1 MRVIRDLDCIFRM
14 IVTFLLALAVLF
26 GGLVLLCI
34 YVGRKYEIR
43 HHVGELD
50 DDMDDS
56 ESRTLINKPI
66 DESNSKE
73 NL

>member
-1 MRVIRDLDCIFRM
+1 M
-14 IVTFLLALAVLF
+14 IVTFFLTLAVLL

-34 YVGRKYEIR
+34 YIGRKYEVR

-50 DDMDDS
+50 EDTD
-56 ESRTLINKPI
+56 EREQLTLINKPI

>member
-1 MRVIRDLDCIFRM
+1 M
-14 IVTFLLALAVLF
+14 IVTFFLTLAVLF

-34 YVGRKYEIR
+34 YIGRKYEVR

-50 DDMDDS
+50 EDTD
-56 ESRTLINKPI
+56 EREQLTLINKPI